1 MVNHLPPAPTQPGGF
16 HFSDMLKRLRTT
28 SGLFVVFIITLT
40 TMSAAAEAVN
50 QYCPVTPNEP
60 AESYITTEYNG
71 QTIGFCCKR
80 CLRKFN
86 ANPEAYLVN
95 IQLENAD
102 AQNVNDASGS
112 AHEKNHD
119 HSETAGQDQPNQ
131 HDHSIDHV
139 HSNESPVLIFLG
151 KLHVLSV
158 HLPIALLPIAT
169 ILEILGIAL
178 RSQAIKFVA
187 RTNFLLGALSAI
199 VAATL
204 GWVAASQSHYSGDLT
219 NILAW
224 HRSLGVSVASISLV
238 GLLGMLAMRKS
249 ETWGVFIYR
258 SAIFVLLV
266 LVPVAAHF
274 GGSLIYGMDYP
285 F

>member
-1 MVNHLPPAPTQPGGF
+1 MF
-16 HFSDMLKRLRTT
+16 KKLRTT
-28 SGLFVVFIITLT
+28 SGLFVVFIIALAT
-40 TMSAAAEAVN
+40 TSAAAEAVN
-50 QYCPVTPNEP
+50 QYCPVTPDEL

-86 ANPEAYLVN
+86 AAPETYLAN
-95 IQLENAD
+95 LPLENAD
-102 AQNVNDASGS
+102 AQNVNNVSGL
-112 AHEKNHD
+112 AHEENHD
-119 HSETAGQDQPNQ
+119 QNVTAGQDQPDE
-131 HDHSIDHV
+131 HDHSTDHAD
-139 HSNESPVLIFLG
+139 SDESPVLVFLG

-158 HLPIALLPIAT
+158 HLPIALLPIAA
-169 ILEILGIAL
+169 ILEILGITF
-178 RSQAIKFVA
+178 RSQPIKFAA
-187 RTNFLLGALSAI
+187 RTNFVLGALSAI

-204 GWVAASQSHYSGDLT
+204 GWIAASQSHYPGDLI
-219 NILAW
+219 NILTW
-224 HRSLGVSVASISLV
+224 HRWLGVSVASIGLV

-274 GGSLIYGMDYP
+274 GGSLIYGKDYL